1 MARNIEEKME
11 ENIRIGIT
19 LGDPSGVGA
28 ETIIKIFRDQRML
41 DMATF
46 VLYGASKALSFYK
59 SKVDEGEE
67 VSYNL
72 VRSAAEAQG
81 RKLNLVE
88 CGTAE
93 LRVVAGEATAES
105 GKVAVESLSRAVEDV
120 KAGDLDLIVTA
131 PINKNAMDEAGFGAV
146 GHTEFLAQQFGGEPL
161 MLMCS
166 DIMRV
171 GLATIHL
178 PVAEVAAA
186 LSKELIVKRISQLA
200 KSLREDFGITK
211 PRVAVL
217 ALNPHAGDGGLL
229 GREEQ
234 EIISPAIRE
243 SYEGGV
249 LAFGPF
255 AADGFFAAGT
265 FKKYDAVLAMYHDQ
279 GLAPFKTLTPYGVNV
294 TTNLDIVRTSPDHGV
309 GYDIAGKGV
318 ADESSMRNAIYM
330 ALDIYRSRRREAE
343 YAANPLKHYER
354 ARGGRDANV
363 KDLKEFKGNPEAKE

>member
-1 MARNIEEKME
+1 M
-11 ENIRIGIT
+11 NIRVGIT

-28 ETIIKIFRDQRML
+28 ETVIKIFRDQRMF

-46 VLYGASKALSFYK
+46 VLYGASKSIAFYK
-59 SKVDEGEE
+59 SKVEEAEG
-67 VSYNL
+67 VNYTL
-72 VRSAAEAQG
+72 VRSAAEAQP

-88 CGTAE
+88 CGKADM
-93 LRVVAGEATAES
+93 RISVGEATPES
-105 GKVAVESLSRAVEDV
+105 GAVAVESLRRAVADV
-120 KAGDLDLIVTA
+120 KEGELDVLVTA
-131 PINKNAMDEAGFGAV
+131 PVNKNAMDEAGFGAV
-146 GHTEFLAQQFGGEPL
+146 GHTEFLAKEFGGEPL

-178 PVAEVAAA
+178 PVAEVAQA
-186 LSKELIVKRISQLA
+186 LSKELIVKRIGQLH
-200 KSLREDFGITK
+200 KSLREDFGVRA
-211 PRVAVL
+211 PRIAVL

-229 GREEQ
+229 GKEEQ
-234 EIISPAIRE
+234 EIITPAIKE
-243 SYEGGV
+243 AYEGGT

-294 TTNLDIVRTSPDHGV
+294 TTNLEVVRTSPDHGV

-330 ALDIYRSRRREAE
+330 AIDIYRSRIREAE
-343 YAANPLKHYER
+343 YAANPLPHIVRER
-354 ARGGRDANV
+354 GARERDMNV
-363 KDLKEFKGNPEAKE
+363 KDIKELKIEN

>member
-1 MARNIEEKME
+1 ME

-19 LGDPSGVGA
+19 LGDPSGVGT

-41 DMATF
+41 EMATF
-46 VLYGASKALSFYK
+46 VLYGTSRAMSYYK
-59 SKVDEGEE
+59 STIEEGDQ

-72 VRSAAEAQG
+72 VQSASEALE

-88 CGTAE
+88 CGGSSE
-93 LRVVAGEATAES
+93 QRIVAGEATPES
-105 GKVAVESLSRAVEDV
+105 GKVAVESLRRAVEDV
-120 KAGDLDLIVTA
+120 KAGALDLIVTA

-178 PVAEVAAA
+178 PVAEVASA
-186 LSKELIVKRISQLA
+186 LSQELIVKRIAQLN

-211 PRVAVL
+211 PRIAVL

-229 GREEQ
+229 GKEEQ
-234 EIISPAIRE
+234 EIIVPAIRE
-243 SYEGGV
+243 AYEGGT

-265 FKKYDAVLAMYHDQ
+265 FRRYDAVLAMYHDQ

-294 TTNLDIVRTSPDHGV
+294 TTNLEVVRTSPDHGV

-330 ALDIYRSRRREAE
+330 AMDIYRSRAREAE

-363 KDLKEFKGNPEAKE
+363 KDLKEFKGAENV

>member
-1 MARNIEEKME
+1 ME
-11 ENIRIGIT
+11 ENIKIGIT

-28 ETIIKIFRDQRML
+28 ETVIKIFRDQRMF

-46 VLYGASKALSFYK
+46 VLYGLSKSMSFYK
-59 SKVDEGEE
+59 AKVEDAEQ
-67 VSYNL
+67 VSVSL
-72 VRSAAEAQG
+72 VQSAAEAQA

-88 CGTAE
+88 CGKADMRIT
-93 LRVVAGEATAES
+93 AGEASAEA
-105 GKVAVESLSRAVEDV
+105 GEVAVESLRRAVEDV
-120 KAGDLDLIVTA
+120 KAGHLDLLVTC

-171 GLATIHL
+171 GLATIHI

-186 LSKELIVKRISQLA
+186 LSKELITKRIAQLER
-200 KSLREDFGITK
+200 SLKEDFGVRK
-211 PRVAVL
+211 PRIAVL

-229 GREEQ
+229 GKEEQ
-234 EIISPAIRE
+234 EIIAPAIRE
-243 SYEGGV
+243 AYEGGT

-265 FKKYDAVLAMYHDQ
+265 FKRYDAVLAMYHDQ

-294 TTNLDIVRTSPDHGV
+294 TTNLEVVRTSPDHGV
-309 GYDIAGKGV
+309 GYDIAGKGL

-330 ALDIYRSRRREAE
+330 ALDIYRSRAREAA

-354 ARGGRDANV
+354 PRGGRDANV
-363 KDLKEFKGNPEAKE
+363 KDIRELKTGDNGSNE

>member
-1 MARNIEEKME
+1 ME
-11 ENIRIGIT
+11 ENIKIGIT

-28 ETIIKIFRDQRML
+28 ETVIKIFRDQRMF

-59 SKVDEGEE
+59 SKVEE
-67 VSYNL
+67 AEQVNYNL
-72 VRSAAEAQG
+72 VRSAAEAHT

-88 CGTAE
+88 CGKADMRIT
-93 LRVVAGEATAES
+93 AGEASAEA
-105 GKVAVESLSRAVEDV
+105 GAVAVQSLRMAVEDV
-120 KAGDLDLIVTA
+120 KAGHLDLLVTC
-131 PINKNAMDEAGFGAV
+131 PINKNSMDEAGFGAV

-186 LSKELIVKRISQLA
+186 LSKELIVKRIAQLES
-200 KSLREDFGITK
+200 SLKEDFGVRK
-211 PRVAVL
+211 PRIAVL
-217 ALNPHAGDGGLL
+217 SLNPHAGDGGLL
-229 GREEQ
+229 GKEEQ
-234 EIISPAIRE
+234 EIITPAIRE
-243 SYEGGV
+243 AYEGGT

-265 FKKYDAVLAMYHDQ
+265 FRKYDAVLAMYHDQ

-294 TTNLDIVRTSPDHGV
+294 TTNLNVVRTSPDHGV

-318 ADESSMRNAIYM
+318 ADESSLRNAIYM
-330 ALDIYRSRRREAE
+330 ALDIYRSRIREAE

-354 ARGGRDANV
+354 EKGGRDANV
-363 KDLKEFKGNPEAKE
+363 KDIKELKVES

>member
-1 MARNIEEKME
+1 ME
-11 ENIRIGIT
+11 ENIKIGIT

-28 ETIIKIFRDQRML
+28 ETVIKIFRDQRMF

-46 VLYGASKALSFYK
+46 VLYGASKSMSYYK
-59 SKVDEGEE
+59 AKVEDAEQ
-67 VSYNL
+67 VSCNL
-72 VRSAAEAQG
+72 ISSAADAHP

-88 CGTAE
+88 CGKADM
-93 LRVVAGEATAES
+93 RIAVGEPSAES
-105 GKVAVESLSRAVEDV
+105 GAVAVESLRRAAEDV
-120 KAGDLDLIVTA
+120 KAGNIDLLVTA
-131 PINKNAMDEAGFGAV
+131 PINKSVMEEAGFGAV
-146 GHTEFLAQQFGGEPL
+146 GHTEFLAREFGGEPL

-186 LSKELIVKRISQLA
+186 LSQELVAKRIAQLN
-200 KSLREDFGITK
+200 KSLKEDFGVRTPKI
-211 PRVAVL
+211 AVL

-229 GREEQ
+229 GKEEQ
-234 EIISPAIRE
+234 EIISPAIKE
-243 SYEGGV
+243 AYEGGV

-255 AADGFFAAGT
+255 AADGFFAAGS

-294 TTNLDIVRTSPDHGV
+294 TTNLEVVRTSPDHGV

-330 ALDIYRSRRREAE
+330 ALDIYRSREREAE
-343 YAANPLKHYER
+343 YAANPLPHIER
-354 ARGGRDANV
+354 ERRP
-363 KDLKEFKGNPEAKE
+363 KGEHKGAI

>member
-1 MARNIEEKME
+1 M
-11 ENIRIGIT
+11 NIRIGVT

-28 ETIIKIFRDQRML
+28 ETVIKIFRDQRMFE
-41 DMATF
+41 MATF

-59 SKVDEGEE
+59 SKVEE
-67 VSYNL
+67 AEQVSYNV
-72 VRSAAEAQG
+72 VRSAAEAHPT
-81 RKLNLVE
+81 KLNLVE
-88 CGTAE
+88 CGKGDM
-93 LRVVAGEATAES
+93 RISAGEASAES
-105 GKVAVESLSRAVEDV
+105 GVVAVESLRRAVEDV
-120 KAGDLDLIVTA
+120 KAGEIDVLVTA
-131 PINKNAMDEAGFGAV
+131 PVNKNAMDEAGFGAV
-146 GHTEFLAQQFGGEPL
+146 GHTEFLAKEFGGEPL

-166 DIMRV
+166 DVMRV

-178 PVAEVAAA
+178 PVAEVVGA
-186 LSKELIVKRISQLA
+186 LSKELILKRIAQLD
-200 KSLREDFGITK
+200 KSLREDFGVRK
-211 PRVAVL
+211 PRIAVL

-229 GREEQ
+229 GKEEQ
-234 EIISPAIRE
+234 EIISPAIVE
-243 SYEGGV
+243 AYEGGT

-279 GLAPFKTLTPYGVNV
+279 GLTPFKTLTPYGVNV
-294 TTNLDIVRTSPDHGV
+294 TTNLNVVRTSPDHGV

-330 ALDIYRSRRREAE
+330 ALDIYRSRVREAE

-363 KDLKEFKGNPEAKE
+363 KDIKELKGDH

>member
-1 MARNIEEKME
+1 M
-11 ENIRIGIT
+11 NIRVGIT

-28 ETIIKIFRDQRML
+28 ETVIKIFRDQRMF

-46 VLYGASKALSFYK
+46 VLYGASKSIAFYK
-59 SKVDEGEE
+59 SKVEEAEG
-67 VSYNL
+67 VNYTL
-72 VRSAAEAQG
+72 VRSAAEAQP

-88 CGTAE
+88 CGKVDM
-93 LRVVAGEATAES
+93 RISVGEATPES
-105 GKVAVESLSRAVEDV
+105 GAVAVESLRRAVADV
-120 KAGDLDLIVTA
+120 KEGELDVLVTA
-131 PINKNAMDEAGFGAV
+131 PVNKNAMDEAGFGAV
-146 GHTEFLAQQFGGEPL
+146 GHTEFLAQEFGGEPL

-178 PVAEVAAA
+178 PVAEVAQA
-186 LSKELIVKRISQLA
+186 LSKELIVKRIGQLH
-200 KSLREDFGITK
+200 KSLREDFGVRA
-211 PRVAVL
+211 PRIAVL

-229 GREEQ
+229 GKEEQ
-234 EIISPAIRE
+234 EIITPAIKE
-243 SYEGGV
+243 AYEGGT

-294 TTNLDIVRTSPDHGV
+294 TTNLEVVRTSPDHGV

-330 ALDIYRSRRREAE
+330 AIDIYRSRIREAE
-343 YAANPLKHYER
+343 YAANPLPHIVRER
-354 ARGGRDANV
+354 GARERDMNV
-363 KDLKEFKGNPEAKE
+363 KDIKELKIEN

>member
-1 MARNIEEKME
+1 M
-11 ENIRIGIT
+11 NIRVGIT

-28 ETIIKIFRDQRML
+28 ETVIKIFRDQRMF

-46 VLYGASKALSFYK
+46 VLYGASKSIAFYK
-59 SKVDEGEE
+59 SKVEEAEG
-67 VSYNL
+67 VNYTL
-72 VRSAAEAQG
+72 VRSAAEAQP

-88 CGTAE
+88 CGKADM
-93 LRVVAGEATAES
+93 RISVGEATPES
-105 GKVAVESLSRAVEDV
+105 GAVAVESLRRAVADV
-120 KAGDLDLIVTA
+120 KEGELDVLVTA
-131 PINKNAMDEAGFGAV
+131 PVNKNAMDEAGFGAV
-146 GHTEFLAQQFGGEPL
+146 GHTEFLAQEFGGEPL

-178 PVAEVAAA
+178 PVAEVAQA
-186 LSKELIVKRISQLA
+186 LSKELIVKRIGQLH
-200 KSLREDFGITK
+200 KSLREDFGVRA
-211 PRVAVL
+211 PRIAVL

-229 GREEQ
+229 GKEEQ
-234 EIISPAIRE
+234 EIITPAIKE
-243 SYEGGV
+243 AYEGGT

-294 TTNLDIVRTSPDHGV
+294 TTNLEVVRTSPDHGV

-330 ALDIYRSRRREAE
+330 AIDIYRSRIREAE
-343 YAANPLKHYER
+343 YAANPLPHIVRER
-354 ARGGRDANV
+354 GARERDMNV
-363 KDLKEFKGNPEAKE
+363 KDIKELKIEN

>member
-1 MARNIEEKME
+1 M
-11 ENIRIGIT
+11 NIRVGIT

-28 ETIIKIFRDQRML
+28 ETVIKIFRDQRMF

-46 VLYGASKALSFYK
+46 VLYGASKSIAFYK
-59 SKVDEGEE
+59 SKVEEAEG
-67 VSYNL
+67 VNYTL
-72 VRSAAEAQG
+72 VRSAAEAQP

-88 CGTAE
+88 CGKADM
-93 LRVVAGEATAES
+93 RISVGEATPES
-105 GKVAVESLSRAVEDV
+105 GAVAVESLRRAVADV
-120 KAGDLDLIVTA
+120 KEGELDVLVTA
-131 PINKNAMDEAGFGAV
+131 PVNKNAMDEAGFGAV
-146 GHTEFLAQQFGGEPL
+146 GHTEFLAQEFGGEPL

-178 PVAEVAAA
+178 PVAEVAQA
-186 LSKELIVKRISQLA
+186 LSKELIVKRIGQLH
-200 KSLREDFGITK
+200 KSLREDFGVRA
-211 PRVAVL
+211 PRIAVL

-234 EIISPAIRE
+234 EIITPAIKE
-243 SYEGGV
+243 AYEGGT

-294 TTNLDIVRTSPDHGV
+294 TTNLEVVRTSPDHGV

-330 ALDIYRSRRREAE
+330 AIDIYRSRIREAE
-343 YAANPLKHYER
+343 YADNPLPHIVRE
-354 ARGGRDANV
+354 RGGRERDMNV
-363 KDLKEFKGNPEAKE
+363 KDIKELKADN

>member
-1 MARNIEEKME
+1 ME

-19 LGDPSGVGA
+19 LGDPAGVGA
-28 ETIIKIFRDQRML
+28 ETVIKIFRDQRMF

-46 VLYGASKALSFYK
+46 VLYGASKAISFYK
-59 SKVDEGEE
+59 TKVEDAEQ
-67 VSYNL
+67 VSCNI
-72 VRSAAEAQG
+72 VRSAAEAHP

-88 CGTAE
+88 CGKADM
-93 LRVVAGEATAES
+93 RINAGESSPEYGA
-105 GKVAVESLSRAVEDV
+105 VAVESLRRAAADIKE
-120 KAGDLDLIVTA
+120 GEIDLLVTA

-146 GHTEFLAQQFGGEPL
+146 GHTEFLAGEFGGEPL

-171 GLATIHL
+171 GIATIHI
-178 PVAEVAAA
+178 PVSDVAAS
-186 LSKELIVKRISQLA
+186 LSKELITKRIGQLDKA
-200 KSLREDFGITK
+200 LREDFGVHK
-211 PRVAVL
+211 PRIAVL

-229 GREEQ
+229 GTEEQ
-234 EIISPAIRE
+234 EIITPAIRE
-243 SYEGGV
+243 AYDGGI

-294 TTNLDIVRTSPDHGV
+294 TTNLPVVRTSPDHGV

-330 ALDIYRSRRREAE
+330 ALDIYRSRIREEE
-343 YAANPLKHYER
+343 YAANPLRHYER
-354 ARGGRDANV
+354 ERGGRDANV
-363 KDLKEFKGNPEAKE
+363 KDIKELKEPKGDE

>member
-1 MARNIEEKME
+1 M
-11 ENIRIGIT
+11 
-19 LGDPSGVGA
+19 GDPSGVGA
-28 ETIIKIFRDQRML
+28 ETVVKIFRDQRMF

-46 VLYGASKALSFYK
+46 VLYGASKAISFYK
-59 SKVDEGEE
+59 SKVEEGEQ
-67 VSYNL
+67 VNYNL
-72 VRSAAEAQG
+72 VRSASEAAA

-88 CGTAE
+88 CGKGDMRIT
-93 LRVVAGEATAES
+93 AGEASAES
-105 GKVAVESLSRAVEDV
+105 GAVAVESLRRAAEDV
-120 KAGDLDLIVTA
+120 KAGELDLLVTC

-146 GHTEFLAQQFGGEPL
+146 GHTEFLAQEFGGEPL

-166 DIMRV
+166 DVMKV
-171 GLATIHL
+171 GLVTIHM

-186 LSKELIVKRISQLA
+186 LSKELIVKRIAQLD
-200 KSLREDFGITK
+200 KSLREDFGVRK
-211 PRVAVL
+211 PRIAVL

-229 GREEQ
+229 GKEEQ

-243 SYEGGV
+243 AYEGGT

-265 FKKYDAVLAMYHDQ
+265 FRKYDAVLAMYHDQ
-279 GLAPFKTLTPYGVNV
+279 GLTPFKTLTPYGVNV
-294 TTNLDIVRTSPDHGV
+294 TSNLSVVRTSPDHGV

-330 ALDIYRSRRREAE
+330 ALDIYRSRIREAE

-354 ARGGRDANV
+354 ERGGRDANV
-363 KDLKEFKGNPEAKE
+363 KDLKEFKGVDHQ

>member
-1 MARNIEEKME
+1 M
-11 ENIRIGIT
+11 NIRVGIT

-28 ETIIKIFRDQRML
+28 ETVIKIFRDQRMF

-46 VLYGASKALSFYK
+46 VLYGASKSIAFYK
-59 SKVDEGEE
+59 SKVEEAEG
-67 VSYNL
+67 VNYTL
-72 VRSAAEAQG
+72 VRSAAEAQP

-88 CGTAE
+88 CGKADM
-93 LRVVAGEATAES
+93 RISVGEATPES
-105 GKVAVESLSRAVEDV
+105 GAVAVESLRRAVADV
-120 KAGDLDLIVTA
+120 KEGELDVLVTA
-131 PINKNAMDEAGFGAV
+131 PVNKNAMDEAGFGAV
-146 GHTEFLAQQFGGEPL
+146 GHTEFLAKEFGGEPL

-178 PVAEVAAA
+178 PVAEVAQA
-186 LSKELIVKRISQLA
+186 LSKELILKRIGQLH
-200 KSLREDFGITK
+200 KSLREDFGVRA
-211 PRVAVL
+211 PRIAVL

-229 GREEQ
+229 GKEEQ
-234 EIISPAIRE
+234 EIITPAIKE
-243 SYEGGV
+243 AYEGGT

-294 TTNLDIVRTSPDHGV
+294 TTNLEVVRTSPDHGV

-330 ALDIYRSRRREAE
+330 AIDIYRSRIREAE
-343 YAANPLKHYER
+343 YAANPLPHIVRER
-354 ARGGRDANV
+354 GARERDMNV
-363 KDLKEFKGNPEAKE
+363 KDIKELKIEN

>member
-1 MARNIEEKME
+1 M
-11 ENIRIGIT
+11 NIRVGIT

-28 ETIIKIFRDQRML
+28 ETVIKIFRDQRMF

-46 VLYGASKALSFYK
+46 VLYGASKSIAFYK
-59 SKVDEGEE
+59 SKVEEAEG
-67 VSYNL
+67 VNYTL
-72 VRSAAEAQG
+72 VRSAAEAQP

-88 CGTAE
+88 CGKADM
-93 LRVVAGEATAES
+93 RISVGESTPES
-105 GKVAVESLSRAVEDV
+105 GAVAVESLRRAVADV
-120 KAGDLDLIVTA
+120 KEGELDVLVTA
-131 PINKNAMDEAGFGAV
+131 PVNKNAMDEAGFGAV
-146 GHTEFLAQQFGGEPL
+146 GHTEFLAQEFGGEPL

-178 PVAEVAAA
+178 PVAEVAQA
-186 LSKELIVKRISQLA
+186 LSKELIVKRIGQLH
-200 KSLREDFGITK
+200 KSLREDFGVRA
-211 PRVAVL
+211 PRIAVL

-229 GREEQ
+229 GKEEQ
-234 EIISPAIRE
+234 EIITPAIKE
-243 SYEGGV
+243 AYEGGT

-294 TTNLDIVRTSPDHGV
+294 TTNLEVVRTSPDHGV

-330 ALDIYRSRRREAE
+330 AIDIYRSRIREAE
-343 YAANPLKHYER
+343 YAANPLPHIVRER
-354 ARGGRDANV
+354 GARERDMNV
-363 KDLKEFKGNPEAKE
+363 KDIKELKADN

>member
-1 MARNIEEKME
+1 ME
-11 ENIRIGIT
+11 ENIKIGIT

-28 ETIIKIFRDQRML
+28 EIVVKIFRDSRMF

-46 VLYGASKALSFYK
+46 VLYGSSKALSFYK
-59 SKVDEGEE
+59 SKVEDAEG
-67 VSYNL
+67 VNYNL
-72 VRSAAEAQG
+72 VKSAAEAHS

-88 CGTAE
+88 CGRADMRINPGEPTAE
-93 LRVVAGEATAES
+93 CGA
-105 GKVAVESLSRAVEDV
+105 VAVESLRRAVADV
-120 KAGDLDLIVTA
+120 KAGAIDVLVTA
-131 PINKNAMDEAGFGAV
+131 PVNKNSMDEAGFGAV

-166 DIMRV
+166 DIMKV

-178 PVAEVAAA
+178 PVAEVAQA
-186 LSKELIVKRISQLA
+186 LSRELIVKRLHQLDR
-200 KSLREDFGITK
+200 SLKEDFGVRA
-211 PRVAVL
+211 PRIAVL

-229 GREEQ
+229 GKEEQ
-234 EIISPAIRE
+234 EIITPAIGE
-243 SYEGGV
+243 AYEKGV

-265 FKKYDAVLAMYHDQ
+265 FRKYDAVLAMYHDQ

-294 TTNLDIVRTSPDHGV
+294 TTNLSVVRTSPDHGV

-318 ADESSMRNAIYM
+318 ADESSMRNALYM
-330 ALDIYRSRRREAE
+330 AMDIHRSRLREAE

-354 ARGGRDANV
+354 ERGGRDANV
-363 KDLKEFKGNPEAKE
+363 KDIKELKAE

>member
-1 MARNIEEKME
+1 M
-11 ENIRIGIT
+11 NIRVGIT

-28 ETIIKIFRDQRML
+28 ETVIKIFRDQRMF

-46 VLYGASKALSFYK
+46 VLYGASKSIAFYK
-59 SKVDEGEE
+59 SKVEEAEG
-67 VSYNL
+67 VNYTL
-72 VRSAAEAQG
+72 VRSVAEAQP

-88 CGTAE
+88 CGKADM
-93 LRVVAGEATAES
+93 RISVGEATPES
-105 GKVAVESLSRAVEDV
+105 GAVAVESLRRAVADV
-120 KAGDLDLIVTA
+120 KEGELDVLVTA
-131 PINKNAMDEAGFGAV
+131 PVNKNAMDEAGFGAV
-146 GHTEFLAQQFGGEPL
+146 GHTEFLAKEFGGEPL

-178 PVAEVAAA
+178 PVAEVAQA
-186 LSKELIVKRISQLA
+186 LSKELIVKRIGQLH
-200 KSLREDFGITK
+200 KSLREDFGVRA
-211 PRVAVL
+211 PRIAVL

-229 GREEQ
+229 GKEEQ
-234 EIISPAIRE
+234 EIITPAIKE
-243 SYEGGV
+243 AYEGGT

-294 TTNLDIVRTSPDHGV
+294 TTNLEVVRTSPDHGV

-330 ALDIYRSRRREAE
+330 AIDIYRSRIREAE
-343 YAANPLKHYER
+343 YAANPLPHIVRER
-354 ARGGRDANV
+354 GARERDMNV
-363 KDLKEFKGNPEAKE
+363 KDIKELKIEN

>member
-1 MARNIEEKME
+1 ME
-11 ENIRIGIT
+11 ENIKIGIT
-19 LGDPSGVGA
+19 LGDPNGVGA
-28 ETIIKIFRDQRML
+28 ETVIKIFRDHRMF

-46 VLYGASKALSFYK
+46 VLYGSSKALSFYK
-59 SKVDEGEE
+59 SKVEDSEG
-67 VSYNL
+67 VNYTL
-72 VRSAAEAQG
+72 VRSAADAHA

-88 CGTAE
+88 CGASDMRIT
-93 LRVVAGEATAES
+93 AGEASVEG
-105 GKVAVESLSRAVEDV
+105 GKVAVESLRKAVEDV
-120 KAGDLDLIVTA
+120 KSGDLDLIVTA

-146 GHTEFLAQQFGGEPL
+146 GHTEFLAQEFGGEPL

-178 PVAEVAAA
+178 PVAEVAEA

-200 KSLREDFGITK
+200 ASLKSDFGVRA
-211 PRVAVL
+211 PRIAVL

-229 GREEQ
+229 GKEEQ
-234 EIISPAIRE
+234 EIITPAIRE
-243 SYEGGV
+243 AYEGGV

-294 TTNLDIVRTSPDHGV
+294 TTNLSVVRTSPDHGV

-330 ALDIYRSRRREAE
+330 ALDIYSSRKREAE
-343 YAANPLKHYER
+343 YAANPLPHVVRER
-354 ARGGRDANV
+354 GARERDANV
-363 KDLKEFKGNPEAKE
+363 KDIKELRVEN